1 MYSCY
6 MGRVLPSSHGAT
18 SVPCCAGLKKE
29 NVNETRANIIGIIHI
44 SSHVISGG
52 YHWQKDDIIV
62 HNKLWQIMP
71 SESQIVLQ
79 S

>member
-1 MYSCY
+1 MYPCY
-6 MGRVLPSSHGAT
+6 MGHVLPSSHGAT
-18 SVPCCAGLKKE
+18 CVPCCAGLKKE
-29 NVNETRANIIGIIHI
+29 NVNETRANIIGSIPI

-62 HNKLWQIMP
+62 HKLWQIMS
-71 SESQIVLQ
+71 SESQIALQ